1 MKKVFRVFIVLI
13 LCGLLTG
20 CNFTTNFNDST
31 GNTQMDALPQVEK
44 MLDALSAG
52 EMDTA
57 MELVHPDRTA
67 EAEALLTQFAN
78 YLDGRKAEKLEQTSM
93 SVKNTASTFGNTR
106 QENGTLQVT
115 MEDGETFYLSVCYV
129 IQDDA
134 EGFYT
139 FQLVLGLV

>member
-13 LCGLLTG
+13 LCCLLTG
-20 CNFTTNFNDST
+20 CNFYTNFNDAT
-31 GNTQMDALPQVEK
+31 GNVQMDSFPQTEK
-44 MLDALSAG
+44 MLEALAAEDMDA
-52 EMDTA
+52 A
-57 MELVHPDRTA
+57 MELVHPDRKTDA
-67 EAEALLTQFAN
+67 EVMLAQVAN

-93 SVKNTASTFGNTR
+93 SVKNTASTSGNTQ

-115 MEDGETFYLSVCYV
+115 MEDGESFYLSVCYV